1 MALAAVW
8 NSAAAEQICA
18 EYVAGVGTTDGGGG
32 GGGGGELSP
41 AHPARTRHAS
51 AAATIQ
57 GDRVLRA
64 TEPIGLVD
72 TGGTGHGASSSFAVD
87 ALVNVSD
94 GAAAMVDDDKG
105 VDLTPKR

>member
-8 NSAAAEQICA
+8 NSAAAEQISA
-18 EYVAGVGTTDGGGG
+18 EYVAGVGATDGGGG
-32 GGGGGELSP
+32 GGGGGGALTGAP
-41 AHPARTRHAS
+41 CDDKARQCRRNDPRGPGA
-51 AAATIQ
+51 
-57 GDRVLRA
+57 RA

-94 GAAAMVDDDKG
+94 GAVAMVDDDKG